1 MYACVC
7 VCMCAC
13 VSDNQN
19 KKHRKTADCK
29 LQTSFWYLLSL
40 SLLSWSGYIFI
51 ISAFLS
57 CKSHSKCISLPH
69 SHPLFLSLSLSP
81 SHSLSLSLTPSLSL
95 PLFPSLS
102 LFHSLSLS
110 LTPSLSLSRLFRVSK
125 AISESAHTS
134 AWQERKPH
142 KRSAVTFEKRGSS
155 LLKVATVPSQ
165 RRTTQM

>member
-1 MYACVC
+1 MYSPVSLSGFFGEWKCVCMRVYVCVCVC

-29 LQTSFWYLLSL
+29 LETSFWYLLSL

-69 SHPLFLSLSLSP
+69 SDPLFLSLSLSP

-102 LFHSLSLS
+102 LSFPLFLSSPHSLCHS
-110 LTPSLSLSRLFRVSK
+110 LTFCLFLISSRYFSCK
-125 AISESAHTS
+125 
-134 AWQERKPH
+134 
-142 KRSAVTFEKRGSS
+142 
-155 LLKVATVPSQ
+155 LLYHGNEWC
-165 RRTTQM
+165 RFN